1 MTQFITK
8 EKQAALEVE
17 YKDIKKNSIPDLAK
31 KIDEAKQLGDLS
43 ENAEY
48 HAAREDM
55 AWAKTR
61 LKEIQSILDNAE
73 IIDETS
79 GSDGIVSIGSTVT
92 VEKGGKERE
101 LQIVGAQESNPI
113 EGKISN
119 ESPMGVA
126 FLGKR
131 AGDTAEVNSPAGVQ
145 TYTIISVA

>member
-1 MTQFITK
+1 MTQFITA
-8 EKQAALEVE
+8 EKKTALEQE
-17 YKDIKKNSIPDLAK
+17 YKDIKANRIPDLAR
-31 KIDEAKQLGDLS
+31 KIDDAKQLGDLS

-55 AWAKTR
+55 AWARSR
-61 LKEIQSILDNAE
+61 LAEIQAVLDTAE

-92 VEKGGKERE
+92 VEKDGNERE
-101 LQIVGAQESNPI
+101 LMIVGAQEANPV

-119 ESPMGVA
+119 ESPLGAA

-131 AGDTAEVNSPAGVQ
+131 SGDTATVETPAGVQ